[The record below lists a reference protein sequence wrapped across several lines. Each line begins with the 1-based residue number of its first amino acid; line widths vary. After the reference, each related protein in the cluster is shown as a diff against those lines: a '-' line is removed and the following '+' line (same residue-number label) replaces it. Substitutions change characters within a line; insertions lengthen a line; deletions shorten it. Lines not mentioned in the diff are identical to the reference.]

1 MNPNFPSDPDSVPC
15 AYCGG
20 PIAPSDPCC
29 KTCGAPIVP
38 SPSSQPVGDFLP
50 SGTLLRGGQYR
61 LEQGLGQGGFGLTYR
76 AWDTGMQA
84 PVAIKE
90 LFPSGLVRRNA
101 QEVTL
106 TPALSVQDYQKLRDN
121 AWKEARLLFDLR
133 DQAIV
138 RGLAVWE
145 ENNTVYTAME
155 FLQGETLAQRL
166 VRAPLTEMEA
176 LELVEKLLV
185 ALDKLHV
192 HNLLHRDL
200 KPENIILTPQYG
212 PVLIDFGTALT
223 YDTGKT
229 LNLTSR
235 LLTPHYAPLE
245 QYGSQVRLTP
255 ATDLYALAATL
266 YHALSGIAPPTAVD
280 RSSGIPMLDLNT
292 LRTLK
297 KLPPLS
303 TPFVAALESALE
315 LRMDQRPQSV
325 ADWLERLNPPV
336 WDLSSV
342 TPPSSVPSLPIVPK
356 FPTALPKVPII
367 SPDPDE
373 FSLPPKD
380 YYPPEYKHIS
390 RVPPLFTIWLIV
402 FGGFI
407 FSVFLT
413 TNRNPS
419 STYYTTPDPV
429 PVPKSIPVPTPTPTP
444 ITPAPT
450 PVIPVP
456 SSQNTAPTSEPQEQE
471 LEVIAGK
478 LDMHTGPD
486 AKTPLLKGSFMSFQR
501 GDKLPILQKQGDWWK
516 TKNGQGIIG
525 WVSIRLVVPTE
536 STVSSVELLRVETAL
551 ERGGKVQLL
560 EGVYIL
566 DRTFSLTDNLEI
578 VGAGCNK
585 SYLIFN
591 KEGAVL
597 EYSGEGHL
605 SLANLTVA
613 RVGGFAGPVIQA
625 DSGLLDFK
633 NVWVMG
639 GVNQIPTNSS
649 AAIDGNG
656 LELSGEAQATI
667 QNSEF
672 VANQW
677 SGIDLQDQATAT
689 IQNSHLE
696 FNSVSGTILSD
707 TSKMILDNSS
717 SSNNGDSGLKAVGK
731 ASLAVQDS
739 SVSNNLQ
746 GIYLKDQA
754 SANLIGVLCSQNHM
768 GNFSLEAKITLE
780 GASPKCP

>member
-29 KTCGAPIVP
+29 KTCGAPIIPNVS
-38 SPSSQPVGDFLP
+38 SPSSEPVGDFLP

-106 TPALSVQDYQKLRDN
+106 TPALSVQDYQKLKEH

-155 FLQGETLAQRL
+155 FLEGETLAQRIAR
-166 VRAPLTEMEA
+166 VPLEEPEA
-176 LELVEKLLV
+176 QAMLEKLLS
-185 ALDKLHV
+185 ALEKLHAT
-192 HNLLHRDL
+192 HLLHRDL

-255 ATDLYALAATL
+255 ATDLYALAATM
-266 YHALSGIAPPTAVD
+266 YHALSGMVPPTAVD
-280 RSSGIPMLDLNT
+280 RSSGIPMLNLNE
-292 LRTLK
+292 LRALK
-297 KLPPLS
+297 KLPQLS
-303 TPFVAALESALE
+303 MPFVAALESALE

-342 TPPSSVPSLPIVPK
+342 ALPSSMPSLPA
-356 FPTALPKVPII
+356 ALPKAPTLI
-367 SPDPDE
+367 PDPDE
-373 FSLPPKD
+373 FALPYKD
-380 YYPPEYKHIS
+380 YKPSLSGSEWEVDKEQ
-390 RVPPLFTIWLIV
+390 VTIPQWFVILIV
-402 FGGFI
+402 VIGGFI
-407 FSVFLT
+407 FSAFLT
-413 TNRNPS
+413 ANRNQA

-429 PVPKSIPVPTPTPTP
+429 PVPQSIPVPTPTPTP
-444 ITPAPT
+444 ITPAPVSAPT

-456 SSQNTAPTSEPQEQE
+456 SSQNTAQEK
-471 LEVIAGK
+471 LEVLVGK
-478 LDMHTGPD
+478 LNVRSLPD
-486 AKTPLLKGSFMSFQR
+486 ANSPLFSGVLVSR
-501 GDKLPILQKQGDWWK
+501 GERLPILQKQALWWK
-516 TKNGQGIIG
+516 TQTNTGQTG
-525 WVSIRLVVPTE
+525 WVSSRLVAPTE
-536 STVSSVELLRVETAL
+536 STVDAAELLRVTT
-551 ERGGKVQLL
+551 LL
-560 EGVYIL
+560 EEGRTVHLEKGVYRL
-566 DRTFSLTDNLEI
+566 DHTFSLSDNLEI
-578 VGAGCNK
+578 VGAGRDQ
-585 SYLIFN
+585 SYLIFDQA
-591 KEGAVL
+591 GSVL

-605 SLANLTVA
+605 HIANLTIA
-613 RVGGFAGPVIQA
+613 RVGGFAGAVIRA
-625 DSGLLDFK
+625 DSGAITLENVRVIGGLDQID
-633 NVWVMG
+633 
-639 GVNQIPTNSS
+639 QIPANSS
-649 AAIDGNG
+649 DSDEGDG
-656 LELSGEAQATI
+656 LSLYGEAHAAI

-672 VANQW
+672 LANQW
-677 SGIDLQDQATAT
+677 RGIHLQDQATAT
-689 IQNSHLE
+689 LINSHLE
-696 FNSVSGTILSD
+696 FNSGSGAALSGTSQM
-707 TSKMILDNSS
+707 KFENSS
-717 SSNNGDSGLKAVGK
+717 SLQNGLSGLKASEEATLEVESSTLSDNREGVYLADQAK
-731 ASLAVQDS
+731 ASL
-739 SVSNNLQ
+739 L
-746 GIYLKDQA
+746 
-754 SANLIGVLCSQNHM
+754 GVICQRNHV
-768 GNFSLEAKITLE
+768 GNFHLEAKTTLE
-780 GASPKCP
+780 GASP